1 MEQKMEMD
9 ARSIVEAFMEN
20 EKRSKIQRY
29 QILNQY
35 VKKGQILFVG
45 SSLMEQFPIYEF
57 IQDFDIKETI
67 YNRGVGGYTTDE
79 MQKVL
84 DTLIFELEPAKIFIN
99 IGTNDLNLPDYTLVG
114 LIERYERILSEI
126 RKRLPQAKV
135 YVMAYYPVNPDHDFG
150 NPYIKEALQ
159 VRTNARISEANE
171 AVRELTEKL
180 ELSFINLNDNLMDM
194 EGNLQHQFSV
204 EGMHMYASG
213 YQAILADLM
222 RYVTE

>member
-1 MEQKMEMD
+1 MEQKIEMD
-9 ARSIVEAFMEN
+9 ARSIIEAFMEN

-57 IQDFDIKETI
+57 IQDFDIKETL
-67 YNRGVGGYTTDE
+67 YNRGVGGYTTEE
-79 MQKVL
+79 MLKVL

-99 IGTNDLNLPDYTLVG
+99 IGTNDLNLPDYTLEG
-114 LIERYERILSEI
+114 LIERYEMILSEI
-126 RKRLPQAKV
+126 RKHLPQAKV
-135 YVMAYYPVNPDHDFG
+135 YVMAYYPVNPDYDFG

-171 AVRELTEKL
+171 AVRELAEKL
-180 ELSFINLNDNLMDM
+180 ELSFINLNDNLIDK

-204 EGMHMYASG
+204 EGMHMYANG

>member
-1 MEQKMEMD
+1 MEQKIEMD
-9 ARSIVEAFMEN
+9 ARSIIEAFMEN

-67 YNRGVGGYTTDE
+67 YNRGVGGYTTEE

-99 IGTNDLNLPDYTLVG
+99 IGTNDLNLPDYTLEG
-114 LIERYERILSEI
+114 LIERYEMILSEI
-126 RKRLPQAKV
+126 RKHLPQAKV

-150 NPYIKEALQ
+150 NPYMREALQ

-171 AVRELTEKL
+171 AVRELAEKL
-180 ELSFINLNDNLMDM
+180 GLSFINLNANLMDK